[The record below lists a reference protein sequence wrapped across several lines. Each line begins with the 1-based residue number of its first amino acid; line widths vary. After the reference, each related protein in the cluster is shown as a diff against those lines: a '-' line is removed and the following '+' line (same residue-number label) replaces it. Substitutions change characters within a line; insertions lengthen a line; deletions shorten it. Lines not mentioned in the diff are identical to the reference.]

1 MYGYKIY
8 IINICLVNKYVYW
21 GKDREFLGVL
31 FIDIENEKNLWY
43 NWYLNLIDWLI
54 LLVIVYGW
62 IVFVDN

>member
-31 FIDIENEKNLWY
+31 FIDIESEKNLWY
-43 NWYLNLIDWLI
+43 NWYLNLIVWLI